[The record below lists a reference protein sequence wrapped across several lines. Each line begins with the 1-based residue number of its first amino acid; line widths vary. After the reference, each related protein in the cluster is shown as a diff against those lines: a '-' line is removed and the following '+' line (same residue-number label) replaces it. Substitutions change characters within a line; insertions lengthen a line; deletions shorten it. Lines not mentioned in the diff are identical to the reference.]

1 LKDTFDWDY
10 NNVINCVIDYV
21 TAGAGGGRVAMAM
34 LVMLAIRMMMIM
46 II

>member
-10 NNVINCVIDYV
+10 NDVINCVIDYV
-21 TAGAGGGRVAMAM
+21 SASGGGRVAMAM

-46 II
+46 MI

>member
-10 NNVINCVIDYV
+10 NDVINCVIDYV
-21 TAGAGGGRVAMAM
+21 IVGGGGRVAMAM

-46 II
+46 MI